1 MPWYLFI
8 TLIFILGF
16 TTFAIQ
22 NSQQITLHFLGWQ
35 IASFPLVILLIFS
48 ALLGALTTLM
58 FSLPKQ
64 IKITGRNREA
74 NDRILQL
81 EKELALAKPK
91 KDE

>member
-8 TLIFILGF
+8 AFIFILGF

-22 NSQQITLHFLGWQ
+22 NAQQITLHFLGWQ
-35 IASFPLVILLIFS
+35 IASFPLVMLLVFS
-48 ALLGALTTLM
+48 VLLGAGTTLL

-64 IKITGRNREA
+64 IKIAGRNREA

-81 EKELALAKPK
+81 EKELVLAKANK
-91 KDE
+91 NQ